1 MAEMMTRFSLILGY
15 FLLMPLIKIAA
26 GVILL
31 RKGGAYARRIEAEEQ
46 EENS

>member
-1 MAEMMTRFSLILGY
+1 MAEVTTRFSLILGY

-31 RKGGAYARRIEAEEQ
+31 RTGSYRTVSGRP
-46 EENS
+46 